1 MKRPIRLQ
9 KSKRVLLQN
18 TLMLYILTFSNYL
31 LSFALVPYESR
42 VLKPEAYGDL
52 GVATAIMV
60 YFQLIIDFG
69 FLLSGTQEVSMY
81 RDDKA
86 RLHHITTSIT
96 CCKLLLAC
104 LSAVMVSILCHV
116 IPAWQGKWGFYMLF
130 LLGTTFNSLIPDY
143 LYRGLE
149 KMAAITVR
157 TVCIK
162 AAFTLCILLFLK
174 KPEDVWMVPFFT
186 AVGNAVAMVFCF
198 LHLRK
203 KLGIRF
209 CRVTLADI
217 RSSLR
222 RSSVFFYSRIATTA
236 YSALNTIILDF
247 ISASGATTG
256 YYTSAERLITT
267 GKNALSPIS
276 DSLYPYMVKNRDF
289 KLVKK
294 VLMIMEPIILVFCT
308 CCFIWAEPLCRLV
321 FGPDFAPAGQVLRAM
336 LPVGVVILPS
346 YILGFPVLSAMG
358 MPKHANYSV
367 IFGSVIHAVNLLILF
382 CTGNINMVTLG
393 ISMSVAEAL
402 ILGYRVV
409 VIWRHRDVFQKGTQH
424 ENAS

>member
-1 MKRPIRLQ
+1 MSPLQ
-9 KSKRVLLQN
+9 TSAAAGGVPPP
-18 TLMLYILTFSNYL
+18 FS
-31 LSFALVPYESR
+31 
-42 VLKPEAYGDL
+42 
-52 GVATAIMV
+52 T
-60 YFQLIIDFG
+60 
-69 FLLSGTQEVSMY
+69 
-81 RDDKA
+81 
-86 RLHHITTSIT
+86 
-96 CCKLLLAC
+96 
-104 LSAVMVSILCHV
+104 
-116 IPAWQGKWGFYMLF
+116 PA
-130 LLGTTFNSLIPDY
+130 S
-143 LYRGLE
+143 
-149 KMAAITVR
+149 
-157 TVCIK
+157 
-162 AAFTLCILLFLK
+162 
-174 KPEDVWMVPFFT
+174 
-186 AVGNAVAMVFCF
+186 
-198 LHLRK
+198 
-203 KLGIRF
+203 
-209 CRVTLADI
+209 
-217 RSSLR
+217 
-222 RSSVFFYSRIATTA
+222 

-294 VLMIMEPIILVFCT
+294 VLMIREPIILVFCT